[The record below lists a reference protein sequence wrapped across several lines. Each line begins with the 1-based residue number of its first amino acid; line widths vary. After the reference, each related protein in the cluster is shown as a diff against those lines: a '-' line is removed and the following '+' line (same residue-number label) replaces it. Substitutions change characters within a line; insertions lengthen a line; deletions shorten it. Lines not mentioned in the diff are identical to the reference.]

1 MPSLTRAWIRFW
13 FEPTLP
19 ADLGLSRALFFGGLL
34 LIYAGTDFSAWGHVS
49 PAFWM
54 PLPLFD
60 ALNLRPLG
68 RDGLAIVQV
77 VWRLALLTS
86 AVGLQTRVSMWVAF
100 VLGFY
105 LLGLPHN
112 FGHTFHFDA
121 TIVIAM
127 GVLAC
132 SRAGDA
138 WSVDAAIAKRRQTI
152 SGDYTWPLRALWV
165 ATSLVFFAAGLA
177 KLRIGGLEWVFSS
190 NLSIILTRAAYHV
203 SDADPITGVGLALA
217 QHEWLARGVAG
228 ATLAIELGF
237 ITALF
242 SRAAR
247 L

>member
-13 FEPTLP
+13 FEPTWP

-54 PLPLFD
+54 PLPLFE
-60 ALNLRPLG
+60 ALHLRPLG

-100 VLGFY
+100 ALGFY

-121 TIVIAM
+121 TLVVAM

-138 WSVDAAIAKRRQTI
+138 WSVDAMRDRRTTAP
-152 SGDYTWPLRALWV
+152 SGEYTWPLRAIWV
-165 ATSLVFFAAGLA
+165 AMALVFLAAGLA
-177 KLRIGGLEWVFSS
+177 KLRFGGLRGSS
-190 NLSIILTRAAYHV
+190 RRT
-203 SDADPITGVGLALA
+203 
-217 QHEWLARGVAG
+217 
-228 ATLAIELGF
+228 
-237 ITALF
+237 
-242 SRAAR
+242 
-247 L
+247 